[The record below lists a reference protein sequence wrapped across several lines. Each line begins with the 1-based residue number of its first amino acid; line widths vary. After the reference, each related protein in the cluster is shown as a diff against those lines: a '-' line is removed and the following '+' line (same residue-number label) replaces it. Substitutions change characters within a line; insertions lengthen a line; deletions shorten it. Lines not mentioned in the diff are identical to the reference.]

1 MDRRWIHKQLY
12 QEVILDHNKKPRNYG
27 KLEDATHRSEGL
39 NPLCGDHIWLAVKLG
54 GDRIESIAFEGQSCA
69 ICKASASM
77 MTASVKGKS
86 VAEAETLVEEFRAMA
101 TGQAGPRDE
110 QPNHLGRLTVFAG
123 VKDLP
128 SRVKCA
134 ILPWHTLHAAV
145 NAEVSTTT
153 EGDADPVA
161 LAATIERHA
170 QDRRNRADA
179 ESERDEVRAQGAAH
193 VGRVAL
199 LRLARAGRRP
209 TSWPRR
215 CSTSRT

>member
-1 MDRRWIHKQLY
+1 VDSKQLY

-39 NPLCGDHIWLAVKLG
+39 NPLCGDHIWVALKVG
-54 GDRIESIAFEGQSCA
+54 GDRIDAIAFEGQSCA

-77 MTASVKGKS
+77 MTTAVKGKS
-86 VAEAETLVEEFRAMA
+86 LAEAGSLVEHFRAMA
-101 TGQAGPRDE
+101 TGAEDVETAGR
-110 QPNHLGRLTVFAG
+110 HLGRLTVFAG

-145 NAEVSTTT
+145 NAQGTTTT

-161 LAATIERHA
+161 VAAK
-170 QDRRNRADA
+170 
-179 ESERDEVRAQGAAH
+179 
-193 VGRVAL
+193 
-199 LRLARAGRRP
+199 
-209 TSWPRR
+209 
-215 CSTSRT
+215 